1 MTDDLVKQLPEY
13 HNLTV
18 ESAAI
23 FKVIEARLAASSK
36 DKTDRIEKLEA
47 ELHSCFHRIEELQAA
62 LLWYAEHCQKG
73 GDDIEGPYGD
83 YGQRA
88 REALEGKND

>member
-18 ESAAI
+18 ESADI

-47 ELHSCFHRIEELQAA
+47 ALQAVIR
-62 LLWYAEHCQKG
+62 YAG
-73 GDDIEGPYGD
+73 NAGDDYLAD
-83 YGQRA
+83 KA
-88 REALEGKND
+88 RKALEGKDD